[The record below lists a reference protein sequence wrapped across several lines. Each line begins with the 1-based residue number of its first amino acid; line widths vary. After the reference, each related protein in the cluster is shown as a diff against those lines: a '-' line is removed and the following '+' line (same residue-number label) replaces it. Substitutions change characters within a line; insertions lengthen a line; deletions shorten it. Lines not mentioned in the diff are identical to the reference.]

1 MGKSS
6 SSIKN
11 NYFIL
16 SLDNIVICLRFYRLN
31 NIFIFA
37 SYPLKIHLQE
47 YTLVI
52 IFRSL
57 STPTI
62 FETIYAKHIYET
74 LCTFTQFICHTEAPF
89 FNWTIFTN
97 GKVYLHLYLVQFT
110 RIFTGVCVC
119 SISYRAHIVLKTHSQ
134 NIKW

>member
-62 FETIYAKHIYET
+62 FETIYSKHIYET

-89 FNWTIFTN
+89 FNWITFIN
-97 GKVYLHLYLVQFT
+97 GKVYLHLYFVLFT
-110 RIFTGVCVC
+110 RIFTGVCVFYILPRTYC
-119 SISYRAHIVLKTHSQ
+119 FENTFTKH
-134 NIKW
+134 